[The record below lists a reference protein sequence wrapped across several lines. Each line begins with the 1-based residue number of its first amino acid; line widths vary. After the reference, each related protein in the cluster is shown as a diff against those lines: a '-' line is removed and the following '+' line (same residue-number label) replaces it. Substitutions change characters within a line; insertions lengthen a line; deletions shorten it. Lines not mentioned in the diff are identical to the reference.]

1 VAGAGEALDLAAQ
14 RVGGERA
21 GGEMVSCAV
30 SFSVERGDFFA
41 DDADVRLGGDGF
53 GDAARELDAIDGQ
66 RVACGNGGLIGNA
79 QEGEPARR
87 ISCLS
92 SQGAVLGD
100 SLLSELEQTSSPNS
114 VVWWAGVRRGLPSTM
129 ARIS

>member
-1 VAGAGEALDLAAQ
+1 MAGSAAMASEMRRENSTRSTARAWPAGT
-14 RVGGERA
+14 
-21 GGEMVSCAV
+21 AV
-30 SFSVERGDFFA
+30 SSAMRRSA
-41 DDADVRLGGDGF
+41 
-53 GDAARELDAIDGQ
+53 
-66 RVACGNGGLIGNA
+66 
-79 QEGEPARR
+79 EPARR

-100 SLLSELEQTSSPNS
+100 SLLRELEQTSSPKS